1 MSEYEKFNN
10 HNISKTQELFNRIKN
25 GRVDISGN
33 NTSSTDYPLY
43 LESNRG
49 DALYKAQA
57 LKSIQTSSKISDL
70 FFSVNNIDLLH
81 NIMFR
86 EIWKQS
92 DNKYKISRQSD
103 NELRLVM
110 RSLFLQY
117 GKNVDTG
124 LKQQLG
130 ELNTLV
136 LDYCINN
143 IMSNIEMHISYTKRV
158 SELPQ
163 PLEHPKNLSI
173 TGTKG

>member
-70 FFSVNNIDLLH
+70 FFSANNIDLLH
-81 NIMFR
+81 NIMLR

-92 DNKYKISRQSD
+92 DNKYKNSSRPH
-103 NELRLVM
+103 
-110 RSLFLQY
+110 LQKY
-117 GKNVDTG
+117 
-124 LKQQLG
+124 
-130 ELNTLV
+130 
-136 LDYCINN
+136 
-143 IMSNIEMHISYTKRV
+143 
-158 SELPQ
+158 
-163 PLEHPKNLSI
+163 LSI
-173 TGTKG
+173 IYTHLFFLVRLMVANF